1 MATSIDTLILS
12 RRKALP
18 SHDLTG
24 QRFRRVIAA
33 TCTAEVEHATRDVR
47 CIGLDTGAHLMFS
60 ERRDTG
66 WEGRFFLPH
75 ESKAATALNWLMH
88 VQTHE
93 NDVRGPWKRWTTMGA
108 ESRADWRSRYRYLVK
123 GFLRA
128 AQAYRA
134 TRASIVGG
142 H

>member
-12 RRKALP
+12 RRKVLP

-33 TCTAEVEHATRDVR
+33 TCTAEVDHATRDVR
-47 CIGLDTGAHLMFS
+47 HIGLDTGVHLIFK

-66 WEGRFFLPH
+66 WESHFFLPH
-75 ESKAATALNWLMH
+75 EAKAATALNWLLH
-88 VQTHE
+88 LQTHE
-93 NDVRGPWKRWTTMGA
+93 NDVRGPWKRWGTMGA
-108 ESRADWRSRYRYLVK
+108 ENQADWRSRYRYLVK

-128 AQAYRA
+128 ARAYRA
-134 TRASIVGG
+134 ACASIDGG
-142 H
+142 R

>member
-1 MATSIDTLILS
+1 MPRQMLAKPSCSRASWLTTNGLAVGSDLIIRL
-12 RRKALP
+12 
-18 SHDLTG
+18 
-24 QRFRRVIAA
+24 IA
-33 TCTAEVEHATRDVR
+33 
-47 CIGLDTGAHLMFS
+47 LDTGAHLMFS

-75 ESKAATALNWLMH
+75 ETKAATALNWLMH

-93 NDVRGPWKRWTTMGA
+93 NDVRGPWKRWNTMGM

-128 AQAYRA
+128 ARAYRA
-134 TRASIVGG
+134 TRASNGG
-142 H
+142 GR

>member
-12 RRKALP
+12 RRKTLP

-33 TCTAEVEHATRDVR
+33 TCAAEVEHATRDAR
-47 CIGLDTGAHLMFS
+47 LIALDTGAHLMFS

-66 WEGRFFLPH
+66 WEDRFFLPH
-75 ESKAATALNWLMH
+75 EAKAATALNWLLH
-88 VQTHE
+88 IQTHE
-93 NDVRGPWKRWTTMGA
+93 NDVRGPWKRWKTMGE
-108 ESRADWRSRYRYLVK
+108 ESRADWRRRYRYLVK

-128 AQAYRA
+128 AATYRA
-134 TRASIVGG
+134 ARASL

>member
-47 CIGLDTGAHLMFS
+47 GIGLDTGAHLMFS
-60 ERRDTG
+60 EKGNNG
-66 WEGRFFLPH
+66 WEGRFFLSH
-75 ESKAATALNWLMH
+75 ETKAATALNWLLH
-88 VQTHE
+88 LQTHE

-142 H
+142 R